1 MSLEMKFL
9 NSTQGLNIRALA
21 ARTWYGVLKIV
32 ILSLA
37 LGLWLNLGSVWAAP
51 NATLLQTS
59 LRDRLGE
66 LQQQISGYRVELRQL
81 KDRQKTL
88 ESEIKFAGLE
98 INKITRQIEATE
110 VAIGISNA
118 QVEELVAQINET
130 EVELSRQ
137 RGILGHFLIILNEQ
151 DRESVAEALLTE
163 ESFQDFFVKY
173 QTLMSLQGR
182 MLQSVDKVQE
192 LKKGLELKQ
201 TEAED
206 QRAEELQLRSIQ
218 QYQRASLQ
226 IKVGA
231 KQQLI
236 DQGEVRAQVLN
247 NQEDSALEAVEQ
259 VRRHIYI
266 LQGLSGSLTLEA
278 AYAMAAKV
286 ANRLNIRP
294 ALLMALIKKESD
306 WGSNVGSGNWKR
318 DMHPRD
324 HAAFIEICKKLGL
337 DPNAMP
343 VSRKPAYGWGGAMGP
358 AQFLPAT
365 WLSYEDEIAVVTGH
379 NPPSPWVL
387 EDAFAAAAIKLS
399 KNGANARTWDAEWK
413 AAQLYFAGGNWNKPQ
428 YSFYGDAIMEL
439 AEEIEAQIQTF

>member
-51 NATLLQTS
+51 SATLLQTS

-206 QRAEELQLRSIQ
+206 QRAEEIAGADSGRQHGDHERDDEQ
-218 QYQRASLQ
+218 HAPAPARAH
-226 IKVGA
+226 VG
-231 KQQLI
+231 
-236 DQGEVRAQVLN
+236 DSSTTRQG
-247 NQEDSALEAVEQ
+247 S
-259 VRRHIYI
+259 H
-266 LQGLSGSLTLEA
+266 
-278 AYAMAAKV
+278 
-286 ANRLNIRP
+286 
-294 ALLMALIKKESD
+294 
-306 WGSNVGSGNWKR
+306 
-318 DMHPRD
+318 
-324 HAAFIEICKKLGL
+324 
-337 DPNAMP
+337 
-343 VSRKPAYGWGGAMGP
+343 
-358 AQFLPAT
+358 PAT
-365 WLSYEDEIAVVTGH
+365 WMRQTPIRMTKATASLYPEETR
-379 NPPSPWVL
+379 P
-387 EDAFAAAAIKLS
+387 AAS
-399 KNGANARTWDAEWK
+399 DCRGGWRRRSRTRR
-413 AAQLYFAGGNWNKPQ
+413 
-428 YSFYGDAIMEL
+428 
-439 AEEIEAQIQTF
+439 